1 MESYQH
7 PGARHEPR
15 DQAARGQS
23 GGLQVTHGILVE
35 TNLKPFVSLQSKNV
49 SVDNE
54 VKSHL
59 DLVLYFG

>member
-1 MESYQH
+1 MASWF
-7 PGARHEPR
+7 
-15 DQAARGQS
+15 
-23 GGLQVTHGILVE
+23 LVE

-59 DLVLYFG
+59 DLVLYFGKRSTSTVLDTR